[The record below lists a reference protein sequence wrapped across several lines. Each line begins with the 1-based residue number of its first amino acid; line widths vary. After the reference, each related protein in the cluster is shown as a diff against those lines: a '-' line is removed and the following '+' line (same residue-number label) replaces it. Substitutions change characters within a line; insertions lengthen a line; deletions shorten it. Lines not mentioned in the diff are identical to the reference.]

1 MRDFWSNR
9 WKRYAVAA
17 LLGPL
22 ALLVLVA
29 IVLNSGIGHRFVA
42 DRIAAYAPASGL
54 RISVGRI
61 DGSLWDRATL
71 HNVTFSDPRGPFLR
85 VPEVR
90 LNWRPLHWF
99 TSGLDV
105 RELRLRR
112 GRLTRLP
119 KLRPGDPDAP
129 VLPNFDIRVDRFSVE
144 DLTVAAGL
152 AGPQAR
158 RVSLDGR
165 VDIRSGRAL
174 VRLAGRLGGGDR
186 LAALLDAE
194 PDRDKLK
201 LGLDYVAPKGGLL
214 AELAGARADV
224 RARIVGQGTWRDWRG
239 ALLVEQEDI
248 RLAALRLTARSGVYG
263 VRGQLRPDGYLA
275 GAALRAAGDVVALDA
290 RGTLRD
296 SVLAGRLALIGAGA
310 TAAANGAVDL
320 DGNRFDRLRVNAAIS
335 DPALA
340 GPATRIEG
348 ARLAALIDGPFRDLS
363 IEHTLGATRV
373 ASGGIAAEGVMTQG
387 IARFDGEEWRLPLA
401 LGVRRIVTGDP
412 ALDRWLEGGRVQ
424 GLFVK
429 RGNAVSSEAINVMLA
444 GANARLVFTGDM
456 ARGGYALAG
465 PVAVKGWPI
474 ANLGTVD
481 ARSQI
486 VLSFGNAP
494 WKLRADL
501 AGAMTRVDNETLVTV
516 AGTGI
521 RFAGQVTMGG
531 GAPLLV
537 ERASLAG
544 SRLRLTASGRRLANG
559 TASVNGR
566 GSHVEYGD
574 FTVDA
579 QFAGDGPRAVLVFA
593 EPLPGARLTNV
604 RIAIAPIADGF
615 RLDTQGGSPLG
626 PFDGVLNLYAQ
637 RGGPTRVVVDRMNV
651 WQTAITG
658 AVSLGD
664 GGANGRLQ
672 LAGGGV
678 DGTVALAPRG
688 GGQGFD
694 VALRVRDARFGG
706 ASPISIGAGD
716 LTATGTLVNGRSTI
730 SASLNGQGIAQGNLF
745 LGRVAAK
752 GRISDGRG
760 EFIASLAGR
769 RGSRFSLQV
778 QGSVAPERLAIVAAG
793 DFAGQHITMPR
804 RAVLTAEEG
813 GWRLAP
819 SQLNLGTGR
828 LIVSGLAGGRSTEL
842 DFAMDKVPLSVADIL
857 VADLGLGGSASG
869 LAEYRHRHGTVPT
882 GTARLMIKGL
892 SRSGLVLTSRPV
904 DLALV
909 GRLGANVLET
919 RAVVR
924 EQGQQRGRIQAR
936 IANLPGGGTLM
947 QRLRAGSL
955 FAQLRYDGPAD
966 AIWRL
971 VALEAFDLTG
981 PVALAADVTGTIDDP
996 RIAGSL
1002 ASDNLRLQSAITG
1015 TDVSAISARG
1025 RFSGSRLDLVSMTGR
1040 AANGGT
1046 VVASGTVDFTALGER
1061 APALDLRLAARNALL
1076 LARSDMAASVTGPL
1090 RVVSDGV
1097 NGTIAGRLAIDT
1109 ARWQLGRAS
1118 AAEQLPQINTR
1129 EINRRADIAP
1139 PRRRSAP
1146 WRFLIDAA
1154 GDGRVDVRGL
1164 GLDSEWS
1171 ADIGIRGTT
1180 AAPTLT
1186 GRADLVRGGYEFAG
1200 TRFELQRGRIR
1211 FVGDTPPN
1219 PRLDIVAETNVTGLT
1234 ARVTVA
1240 GTSLKPEITFSST
1253 PALPEEELLAR
1264 LLFGT
1269 SVTDISAP
1277 EALQLGAALA
1287 SLRSGGGLDPINRL
1301 RSAIG
1306 LDRLR
1311 IVSADASLGRGTGL
1325 AAGKYLGRRF
1335 YAEVV
1340 TDGRGYSATQLEFR
1354 ITNWL
1359 SLLGS
1364 VSTMG
1369 RQSINARVSK
1379 DY

>member
-9 WKRYAVAA
+9 WKRYAVGA

-22 ALLVLVA
+22 ALLALAA
-29 IVLNSGIGHRFVA
+29 IVLNSSIGHRLVA
-42 DRIAAYAPASGL
+42 DSIASYAPASGL
-54 RISVGRI
+54 RITVGRI
-61 DGSLWDRATL
+61 DGSLWDKATL
-71 HNVTFSDPRGPFLR
+71 HNVTFSDPKGQFLR
-85 VPEVR
+85 VPEAR
-90 LNWRPLHWF
+90 LDWRPLHWF

-105 RELRLRR
+105 RELTLRR
-112 GRLTRLP
+112 GRLARLP

-129 VLPNFDIRVDRFSVE
+129 VLPNFDIRVDRLAIV
-144 DLTVAAGL
+144 DLTVAPGI

-158 RVSLDGR
+158 RVNLDGR
-165 VDIRSGRAL
+165 VDIRRGRAL
-174 VRLAGRLGGGDR
+174 VRVAGRLGGGDR
-186 LAALLDAE
+186 LFALLDAE
-194 PDRDKLK
+194 PDRDKLA
-201 LGLDYVAPKGGLL
+201 LALDYAAPRGGLL
-214 AELAGARADV
+214 AGLAGAREDV
-224 RARIVGQGTWRDWRG
+224 RARVVGRGTWRDWRG
-239 ALLVEQEDI
+239 ALLVEQTGT
-248 RLAALRLTARSGVYG
+248 RLAALRLTARSGLYRA
-263 VRGQLRPDGYLA
+263 RGQVRPNGYLA
-275 GAALRAAGDVVALDA
+275 GIVRRASGDVVAVDA
-290 RGTLRD
+290 RGTLRE
-296 SVLAGRLALIGAGA
+296 SVLSGRLGLIGSGA
-310 TAAANGAVDL
+310 MVAANGAVDL
-320 DGNRFDRLRVNAAIS
+320 DGNRFDRLQVTASVS
-335 DPALA
+335 DPAVA
-340 GPATRIEG
+340 GAGTRIEG
-348 ARLAALIDGPFRDLS
+348 ARLVALLDGPFRDLS
-363 IEHTLGATRV
+363 IDHTLAANRLT
-373 ASGGIAAEGVMTQG
+373 SGGVNLEGIAQQGV
-387 IARFDGEEWRLPLA
+387 ARFDGSEWRLPIRLA
-401 LGVRRIVTGDP
+401 VQRIVTGDA
-412 ALDRWLEGGRVQ
+412 ALDRKLAGGRVQ
-424 GLFVK
+424 ALFVK
-429 RGNAVSSEAINVMLA
+429 RGNRVSAEAINVMMA
-444 GANARLVFTGDM
+444 GANARLVFTGDL
-456 ARGGYALAG
+456 ARSGYALAG
-465 PVAVKGWPI
+465 PVAVQGFPI
-474 ANLGTVD
+474 ANLGTID

-486 VLSFGNAP
+486 ILSFGKAP

-501 AGAMTRVDNETLVTV
+501 SGAMTRVGNATLVTV

-521 RFAGQVTMGG
+521 RFAGNVTMGG

-537 ERASLAG
+537 ERATLAG
-544 SRLRLTASGRRLANG
+544 SRLRLAASGRRLPDG
-559 TASVNGR
+559 SASLTGR
-566 GSHVEYGD
+566 GNHADYGD
-574 FTVDA
+574 FTVNA
-579 QFAGDGPRAVLVFA
+579 QLAGDGPRAVLVFA
-593 EPLPGARLTNV
+593 EPLPAARLTNV
-604 RIAIAPIADGF
+604 RIALAPIADGF

-626 PFDGVLNLYAQ
+626 PFDGVINLYAPP
-637 RGGPTRVVVDRMNV
+637 GGPTRLVVDRMAV

-658 AVSLGD
+658 AVSFAD
-664 GGANGRLQ
+664 GGASGRLVF
-672 LAGGGV
+672 AGGGV
-678 DGTVALAPRG
+678 DGNVALAPRG

-694 VALRVRDARFGG
+694 LALRVRDARFGG
-706 ASPISIGAGD
+706 TSPIAIGVGD
-716 LTATGTLVNGRSTI
+716 LTATGALVNGRSTI

-752 GRISDGRG
+752 GRISDGQG

-769 RGSRFSLQV
+769 RGSRFSLQL
-778 QGSVAPERLAIVAAG
+778 QGSVAPDRLALLAAG
-793 DFAGQHITMPR
+793 DFAGQQITMPR
-804 RAVLTAEEG
+804 RAVLTAEED

-819 SQLNLGTGR
+819 AQLNLGGGR
-828 LIVSGLAGGRSTEL
+828 LIVSGLAGGRATEL

-857 VADLGLGGSASG
+857 VADLGLGGTASG
-869 LAEYRHRHGTVPT
+869 LAEYRHRHGAVPT
-882 GTARLMIKGL
+882 GSARLMVKGL

-909 GRLGANVLET
+909 GRLGATVLET

-936 IANLPGGGTLM
+936 IASLPASGALM
-947 QRLRAGSL
+947 DRLRAGSL

-981 PVALAADVTGTIDDP
+981 PVAVAADVTGTIDDP
-996 RIAGSL
+996 RIGGSL

-1015 TDVSAISARG
+1015 TDLSGIAARG

-1040 AANGGT
+1040 ASNGGT
-1046 VVASGTVDFTALGER
+1046 VTASGTVDFTNLGER
-1061 APALDLRLAARNALL
+1061 PPALDLRLAVRDALVL
-1076 LARSDMAASVTGPL
+1076 SRSDMSASVTGPL
-1090 RVVSDGV
+1090 RIVSDGV
-1097 NGTIAGRLAIDT
+1097 NGTIAGRVMIDR
-1109 ARWQLGRAS
+1109 ASWQLGRAS
-1118 AAEQLPQINTR
+1118 AVENLPQVNVR

-1139 PRRRSAP
+1139 ARRRSAP

-1264 LLFGT
+1264 LLFGA

-1287 SLRSGGGLDPINRL
+1287 SLRSGGGLDPINKL

-1311 IVSADASLGRGTGL
+1311 IVSADASLGRSTGL

-1335 YAEVV
+1335 YAEIV

-1369 RQSINARVSK
+1369 RQSINARVSR

>member
-1 MRDFWSNR
+1 MRDFWHNR

-22 ALLVLVA
+22 VLLALAAV
-29 IVLNSGIGHRFVA
+29 VLNSSIGHRLVA
-42 DRIAAYAPASGL
+42 DSIASYAPASGL
-54 RISVGRI
+54 RITVGRI
-61 DGSLWDRATL
+61 DGSLWDKATL
-71 HNVTFSDPRGPFLR
+71 HNVTFSDPKGQFLR
-85 VPEVR
+85 VPEVK
-90 LNWRPLHWF
+90 LDWRPLHCF

-105 RELRLRR
+105 RELTLRR
-112 GRLTRLP
+112 GRLSRLP

-129 VLPNFDIRVDRFSVE
+129 VLPNFDIRIDRFAVV
-144 DLTVAAGL
+144 DLTVAPGI
-152 AGPQAR
+152 AGPQPR
-158 RVSLDGR
+158 RVNLDGR
-165 VDIRSGRAL
+165 VDIRRGRAL

-186 LAALLDAE
+186 LFALLDAE
-194 PDRDKLK
+194 PDRDKLA
-201 LGLDYVAPKGGLL
+201 LALDYAAPKGGLL
-214 AELAGARADV
+214 AGLAGAREDL
-224 RARIVGQGTWRDWRG
+224 RARVVGRGTWRDWRG
-239 ALLVEQEDI
+239 ALLVEQTGT
-248 RLAALRLTARSGVYG
+248 RLAALRLTARSGLYRA
-263 VRGQLRPDGYLA
+263 RGQLQPDGYLSGIA
-275 GAALRAAGDVVALDA
+275 RRASGNVVAFDA

-296 SVLAGRLALIGAGA
+296 SVIAGRLGLIGAGA
-310 TAAANGAVDL
+310 RASAQGAVDL
-320 DGNRFDRLRVNAAIS
+320 DGNRFDRLAVTAAIT

-340 GPATRIEG
+340 GAGTRIEG
-348 ARLAALIDGPFRDLS
+348 ARLSALLDGPFRDLS
-363 IEHTLGATRV
+363 INHTLAATRV
-373 ASGGIAAEGVMTQG
+373 VSGGVTVEGIAQQG
-387 IARFDGEEWRLPLA
+387 IARFDGAEWRLPVRLA
-401 LGVRRIVTGDP
+401 VTRILTGDP
-412 ALDRWLEGGRVQ
+412 ALDRRLAGGRVQ
-424 GLFVK
+424 ALFVK
-429 RGNAVSSEAINVMLA
+429 RGNRVSSEAINVLMA
-444 GANARLVFTGDM
+444 GGNARLVFTGDLE
-456 ARGGYALAG
+456 RGGYALAG
-465 PVAVKGWPI
+465 PVAVQGLPI
-474 ANLGTVD
+474 ANLGTID

-486 VLSFGNAP
+486 ILSFGNAP

-501 AGAMTRVDNETLVTV
+501 SGAMTRVDNATLVTV

-521 RFAGQVTMGG
+521 RFAGNVTMGA

-537 ERASLAG
+537 ERATLAG
-544 SRLRLTASGRRLANG
+544 SRLRLAASGRRLPDG
-559 TASVNGR
+559 RASLIGR
-566 GSHVEYGD
+566 GTHTEYGD

-604 RIAIAPIADGF
+604 RIALAPIADGF

-626 PFDGVLNLYAQ
+626 PFDGVLNLYAPP
-637 RGGPTRVVVDRMNV
+637 GGPVRLVVDRMNV
-651 WQTAITG
+651 WQTAISG
-658 AVSLGD
+658 ALSFGD
-664 GGANGRLQ
+664 GAASGRLV

-678 DGTVALAPRG
+678 DGNVALAPRG

-694 VALRVRDARFGG
+694 VALRIRDARFGG
-706 ASPISIGAGD
+706 TSPIAIGLGD

-730 SASLNGQGIAQGNLF
+730 SGSLNGQGIAKGNLF

-752 GRISDGRG
+752 GRISDGQG

-769 RGSRFSLQV
+769 RGSRFSLQL
-778 QGSVAPERLAIVAAG
+778 QGNVAPERLALLAAG
-793 DFAGQHITMPR
+793 DFAGQQITMPR

-813 GWRLAP
+813 GWCLAP
-819 SQLNLGTGR
+819 AQLNLGDGR
-828 LIVSGLAGGRSTEL
+828 LIVSGLAGGRATEL

-857 VADLGLGGSASG
+857 VADLGLGGTASG
-869 LAEYRHRHGTVPT
+869 LAEYRHRHGGVPT
-882 GTARLMIKGL
+882 GSARLMVKGL

-909 GRLGANVLET
+909 GRLGASVLET

-936 IANLPGGGTLM
+936 IAGLPSSGALID
-947 QRLRAGSL
+947 RLRAGSL

-981 PVALAADVTGTIDDP
+981 PIALAADVTGTIDDP

-1015 TDVSAISARG
+1015 TDLSAISARG

-1040 AANGGT
+1040 ASNGGT
-1046 VVASGTVDFTALGER
+1046 VTASGMVDFTDLGER
-1061 APALDLRLAARNALL
+1061 PPALDLRLAARDALVL
-1076 LARSDMAASVTGPL
+1076 SRADMAASVTGPL
-1090 RVVSDGV
+1090 RIVSDGTS
-1097 NGTIAGRLAIDT
+1097 GTIAGRVVIDR

-1118 AAEQLPQINTR
+1118 AVENLPQINTR

-1139 PRRRSAP
+1139 VRRRSAP
-1146 WRFLIDAA
+1146 WRFLIDAV

-1253 PALPEEELLAR
+1253 PAMPEEELLAR

-1311 IVSADASLGRGTGL
+1311 IVSADASLGRSTGL

-1335 YAEVV
+1335 YAEIV

-1364 VSTMG
+1364 VSTVG